1 MDGLRSD
8 VHHQKGP
15 SSAASPWHGHPKTRD
30 RRKYDHYHQ
39 DLRKL
44 ARLQPVI
51 FQMEMEQRVFSTW
64 SNVNCAM
71 PRTFQA
77 GRWSYRAEL
86 SRKQK
91 TESLQRTD
99 GKISGW
105 NMTQNSVLCE
115 ICWNE
120 SWHVTIVSM
129 HASGPW
135 LPSKPASS
143 AFLATTGWINNTNE
157 KSTICGCMP
166 FPIEKNSDF
175 MWFPILTVCQFL
187 QSVSFVYLP
196 CWENHGFL
204 GCSPG
209 AGWRG
214 FAWYLQQALDEPL
227 RWHVGSK
234 IAAWASAIETGIGG
248 YSVWIP
254 RRISYG

>member
-51 FQMEMEQRVFSTW
+51 FQKEIEQRVFSTW
-64 SNVNCAM
+64 SNMNCAM

-77 GRWSYRAEL
+77 GQWSYRAEL

-143 AFLATTGWINNTNE
+143 AFLATTGWIQLLPKRRWVKE
-157 KSTICGCMP
+157 ALVA
-166 FPIEKNSDF
+166 SDF
-175 MWFPILTVCQFL
+175 ILDQ
-187 QSVSFVYLP
+187 
-196 CWENHGFL
+196 
-204 GCSPG
+204 
-209 AGWRG
+209 
-214 FAWYLQQALDEPL
+214 
-227 RWHVGSK
+227 
-234 IAAWASAIETGIGG
+234 
-248 YSVWIP
+248 
-254 RRISYG
+254 

>member
-99 GKISGW
+99 GMTSGW

-143 AFLATTGWINNTNE
+143 AFLATTGWIQLLPKRRWVKE
-157 KSTICGCMP
+157 ALVA
-166 FPIEKNSDF
+166 SDF
-175 MWFPILTVCQFL
+175 ILDQ
-187 QSVSFVYLP
+187 
-196 CWENHGFL
+196 
-204 GCSPG
+204 
-209 AGWRG
+209 
-214 FAWYLQQALDEPL
+214 
-227 RWHVGSK
+227 
-234 IAAWASAIETGIGG
+234 
-248 YSVWIP
+248 
-254 RRISYG
+254 